1 MELKLIKEVLGE
13 VLIRPDHRLDLE
25 LGEGILLAFP
35 LLLSVL
41 IQWLVDLELQ
51 LGQLNQSNKLAMD
64 PTLLLGGHLVLGHL
78 LLLVLLMVVKLKQ
91 AMLGPDE
98 HFWCIQTLKTLRP
111 ARLLCTVP
119 DRDRSPVTEVSR

>member
-13 VLIRPDHRLDLE
+13 VLIRPDHQLDSE

-51 LGQLNQSNKLAMD
+51 LGQLNQSNQLAMD
-64 PTLLLGGHLVLGHL
+64 PYLLLGGHLVLGNL
-78 LLLVLLMVVKLKQ
+78 LLLVLLMVVELKQ
-91 AMLGPDE
+91 AMLGRMNT
-98 HFWCIQTLKTLRP
+98 FGAYRP
-111 ARLLCTVP
+111 
-119 DRDRSPVTEVSR
+119 